1 MSTEALFDENNNSGV
16 DLNSVKL
23 LEFQAA
29 VRDDEISDSSNI
41 SESGSNQAYSV
52 STTSFPPD
60 DPDREVFSEKLLL
73 LEDTQLTTEEAVP
86 KLRCKVKK
94 LEAEVDSLK
103 NQLNRINIREDSS
116 VIVGSNIVSPAGG
129 DERSRQEREKCV
141 VFKCI
146 PQAHVAN
153 GLIITRVS
161 EFFKIPSD
169 EITVQ
174 VTDQLNKWCVV
185 VLQTPS
191 RLHSST
197 ILKKFCEF
205 RKLYHCYHRT
215 QALPCFSNSE
225 RQQYQQLWAEA
236 IERNNQAGYRSW
248 EVDPQEMRLVETVGI
263 PQKWRVKVH
272 YFPEND
278 SPSASTSAIEVRRRQ
293 RGLQFP
299 KLVEKQLSPNSSEDC
314 QIPRQKQQQI
324 IERQN
329 KQQQQQQNRDCQIPR
344 QKQQQITERQ
354 NKQQQQQN
362 RGDNKKRQNYQ
373 QRNNNNNRSNR
384 KQHYNNNNNNGNSG
398 YEYLD
403 CIPTYVPHHPHH
415 HQYVTSLGQ
424 FQNQYYV
431 PNPHIY
437 NSMQFYSQHLPLDS
451 TATTT
456 STTAAAAGTTTS
468 ASGNVYII
476 TPNGL
481 STTST
486 NA

>member
-23 LEFQAA
+23 LEFQEI
-29 VRDDEISDSSNI
+29 RDDEISDSSNI

-60 DPDREVFSEKLLL
+60 DPDREISEKLLL
-73 LEDTQLTTEEAVP
+73 LEDTQTTEEAVP

-103 NQLNRINIREDSS
+103 NQLNRINIRDDS
-116 VIVGSNIVSPAGG
+116 VVVVGSNIVSPAG

-293 RGLQFP
+293 RGLQSP
-299 KLVEKQLSPNSSEDC
+299 KLVEKQLSPNSSEDF

-329 KQQQQQQNRDCQIPR
+329 KQQQ
-344 QKQQQITERQ
+344 
-354 NKQQQQQN
+354 N
-362 RGDNKKRQNYQ
+362 RGDNKKRQNYH

-384 KQHYNNNNNNGNSG
+384 KQHYNNNNNSNSG

-456 STTAAAAGTTTS
+456 STTAAAAGTTS
-468 ASGNVYII
+468 SSGNVYII